1 MASSSSARGR
11 KIRVGVIL
19 NRRGLLAVAH
29 EIYCGCLGGCR
40 PDSRATGNEG
50 QCGDAQPAVEFPCP
64 ALASHREL
72 NIPRRSRWQDNSVNM
87 AYHLLSSNVTYNSF
101 ASRTIGLAFILF
113 ISSACDAGGKPKTRD
128 DDAADS
134 ALAADLALANRD
146 TLMID
151 SIGKYRAVEGALA
164 DTGAGDT
171 ATVKPNSTAPATVP
185 LPVTRHPLPVAR
197 EPLPVAS
204 YPLRRATSGNPCNS
218 PALADQQACLHS
230 SLAAADK
237 RLNGIYRALI
247 TEMRQKENVKPGK
260 SDPPSV
266 QQLRAAQRAWQM
278 SRDTECQRRGGKEG
292 ALWARTRV
300 SCFAEFSDK
309 RANELADDFSR
320 LTAR

>member
-1 MASSSSARGR
+1 
-11 KIRVGVIL
+11 
-19 NRRGLLAVAH
+19 
-29 EIYCGCLGGCR
+29 
-40 PDSRATGNEG
+40 
-50 QCGDAQPAVEFPCP
+50 
-64 ALASHREL
+64 
-72 NIPRRSRWQDNSVNM
+72 M

-151 SIGKYRAVEGALA
+151 SIGKYRAAEGALA

-171 ATVKPNSTAPATVP
+171 ATVKPNLTAPATVP
-185 LPVTRHPLPVAR
+185 LPVTRH
-197 EPLPVAS
+197 
-204 YPLRRATSGNPCNS
+204 PLRRATSGNPCNS